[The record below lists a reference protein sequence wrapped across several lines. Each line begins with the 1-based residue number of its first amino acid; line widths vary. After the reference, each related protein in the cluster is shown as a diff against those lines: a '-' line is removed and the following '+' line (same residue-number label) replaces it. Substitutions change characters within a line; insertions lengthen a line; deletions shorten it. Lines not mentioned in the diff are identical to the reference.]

1 MNILLIGGG
10 GREHAIARSISK
22 SPVLHK
28 LYILPGNPGM
38 SSYGINLDI
47 SIDNLEEIEKF
58 VLDNAVTL
66 IVVGPE
72 APLVAG
78 FADHFKKHEDIL
90 VIGPTKQGAMLE
102 GSKAFAKTFMKNN
115 SIPTARYFECDQ
127 FNFNQ
132 GYDFIDQLTPPIVLK
147 ADGLAAGKGVLI
159 IDDKKEAKDEL
170 TKMLNGKFGS
180 ASSIVV
186 IEEFLSG
193 IEFSVFVLTDGKD
206 YILLPEAKD
215 YKRIGEGDTGLNTG
229 GMGAI
234 SPVPFFNDELREK
247 VVEKIIKPTID
258 GLASD
263 KIDYVGFIF
272 FGLINVKGEPY
283 VIEYNCRLGDPE
295 TEVVFPRI
303 ESDVVEMF
311 ESIRENK
318 LREFNI
324 VIDPKTAAT
333 VVLVSGGYPG
343 EFKKEIEINFAADI
357 EKSIVFHS
365 GTKMNE
371 DSLVT
376 NGGRVFAVTS
386 FGDNINEAVNKSL
399 QTAKLIDYDGKYYRK
414 DIGKDLI

>member
-78 FADHFKKHEDIL
+78 FADHFKKHEDLL

-159 IDDKKEAKDEL
+159 IDDKKEANEKL
-170 TKMLNGKFGS
+170 F
-180 ASSIVV
+180 
-186 IEEFLSG
+186 EF
-193 IEFSVFVLTDGKD
+193 EPKYKT
-206 YILLPEAKD
+206 LPSKIKLIRN
-215 YKRIGEGDTGLNTG
+215 YK
-229 GMGAI
+229 
-234 SPVPFFNDELREK
+234 
-247 VVEKIIKPTID
+247 
-258 GLASD
+258 
-263 KIDYVGFIF
+263 
-272 FGLINVKGEPY
+272 
-283 VIEYNCRLGDPE
+283 
-295 TEVVFPRI
+295 
-303 ESDVVEMF
+303 
-311 ESIRENK
+311 
-318 LREFNI
+318 FNI
-324 VIDPKTAAT
+324 
-333 VVLVSGGYPG
+333 
-343 EFKKEIEINFAADI
+343 NFLRKMAI
-357 EKSIVFHS
+357 
-365 GTKMNE
+365 TK
-371 DSLVT
+371 
-376 NGGRVFAVTS
+376 
-386 FGDNINEAVNKSL
+386 
-399 QTAKLIDYDGKYYRK
+399 Q
-414 DIGKDLI
+414 